1 MTVPTTT
8 SSHSPALPAG
18 KVDWLDRLLVANLVL
33 QMVIIVTGGLVRLTG
48 SGLGCPTWPQCVPG
62 SFTPTVQQ
70 EQGYHKLIEFGN
82 RLLTFV
88 LAAVALAV
96 IVVAAKQLR
105 GTRPRLYRWTWVP
118 LLGIVAQAIVG
129 GIVVLAKLDPRTVS
143 PHFLLSIALVG
154 VSAWLLYRYREG
166 DGPVAL
172 TVPPAAHRLVHVTAA
187 VGGVVLF
194 LGTVVTGSGPHSG
207 DSLSEVRFGFDPRA
221 TAWLHA
227 DAVMLFTGL
236 VVACVVVGLVAHAP
250 AAFSRAW
257 RWVLL
262 ICIAQGVIGY
272 GQYFTALPIA
282 LVLVHLAGSALLTA
296 ALAWAVM
303 TSRTRP
309 LPLLA
314 KTHL

>member
-1 MTVPTTT
+1 
-8 SSHSPALPAG
+8 
-18 KVDWLDRLLVANLVL
+18 
-33 QMVIIVTGGLVRLTG
+33 MV
-48 SGLGCPTWPQCVPG
+48 SW
-62 SFTPTVQQ
+62 
-70 EQGYHKLIEFGN
+70 
-82 RLLTFV
+82 
-88 LAAVALAV
+88 
-96 IVVAAKQLR
+96 
-105 GTRPRLYRWTWVP
+105 
-118 LLGIVAQAIVG
+118 
-129 GIVVLAKLDPRTVS
+129 
-143 PHFLLSIALVG
+143 
-154 VSAWLLYRYREG
+154 
-166 DGPVAL
+166 
-172 TVPPAAHRLVHVTAA
+172 
-187 VGGVVLF
+187 LF

-207 DSLSEVRFGFDPRA
+207 DSLSDVRFGFDPRA

-250 AAFSRAW
+250 AGYARAW

-309 LPLLA
+309 SLQRHTFRSLL
-314 KTHL
+314 KVCL